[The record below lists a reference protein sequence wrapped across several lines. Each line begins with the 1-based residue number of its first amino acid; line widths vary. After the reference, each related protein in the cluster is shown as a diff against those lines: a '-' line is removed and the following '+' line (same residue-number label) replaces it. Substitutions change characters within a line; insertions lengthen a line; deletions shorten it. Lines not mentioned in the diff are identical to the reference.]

1 MPSKKKRSSKT
12 LDFGPDPVI
21 DPPELPRGGPL
32 AFFKMRLL
40 PLLSDSS
47 SEKVFAEKGVSLL
60 RELWRMTHSLRPP
73 EDREK
78 RGRPSVKLPAM
89 QAICRGLENKE
100 IGRSGRPTQGD
111 LERILERWIS
121 GLDKETR
128 ERILG
133 RGMSTVDAD
142 TRRKYARLYRLTH
155 LELPEAHSVT
165 QWARL
170 AREDPDYV
178 HRAFFTFGMVRYSA
192 KERAGSG
199 IRPTTK
205 EEDAIRCYVRIC
217 EALIT
222 LGKPFSAPGYI
233 ETIAFPSSYKDK

>member
-1 MPSKKKRSSKT
+1 MPSKKKHSSKT
-12 LDFGPDPVI
+12 IDFGPEPVI
-21 DPPELPRGGPL
+21 DPPELTGSPL
-32 AFFKMRLL
+32 AFLETQLL

-47 SEKVFAEKGVSLL
+47 SEKVFADKGVTIL
-60 RELWRMTHSLRPP
+60 RKLWKMTHSLRPP

-78 RGRPSVKLPAM
+78 RGRVSVKLPVM
-89 QAICRGLENKE
+89 TAIMRGLEKNE
-100 IGRSGRPTQGD
+100 IGRSGKPTQGD
-111 LERILERWIS
+111 LERILERGSS

-128 ERILG
+128 ARIK
-133 RGMSTVDAD
+133 D
-142 TRRKYARLYRLTH
+142 TIRKYARLYRLTI
-155 LELPEAHSVT
+155 LQLSEAHSVT

-170 AREDPDYV
+170 AREAPDYV

-199 IRPTTK
+199 IEPTTK
-205 EEDAIRCYVRIC
+205 EEDAVRCYVRIC

-233 ETIAFPSSYKDK
+233 ETIAFPSLYKDK